1 MSKWKNVSIPGVHDW
16 DNDLK
21 ALLTA
26 DPDGVNA
33 PLEVDWT
40 NPDAI
45 AAAREMVVDAMLP
58 ALADALQ
65 GMGDQFADLPP
76 VGRPAIIGGIAD
88 AVGALESFMGP
99 VIVSQTKPGE
109 RRVRAALGL
118 SEDGYRG
125 LAEQAGMVARTVTE
139 ARGCGCGNLHPCGL
153 ADGSMLF
160 AGVEQGKP
168 PEFRLAPWWQ
178 GQGQGEAE

>member
-1 MSKWKNVSIPGVHDW
+1 MSKWSNVPISGTHDW
-16 DNDLK
+16 DWDLSN
-21 ALLTA
+21 LLTGN
-26 DPDGVNA
+26 DNTSA
-33 PLEVDWT
+33 PLEVDWA
-40 NPDAI
+40 NPDEI
-45 AAAREMVVDAMLP
+45 AARRAQVADVMLP

-65 GMGDQFADLPP
+65 GIADRFADVPP
-76 VGRPAIIGGIAD
+76 VGRLAIIGGIAD

-109 RRVRAALGL
+109 QRVRAALDL
-118 SEDGYRG
+118 SEGGYRG
-125 LAEQAGMVARTVTE
+125 LAEQAGAVARTVTE
-139 ARGCGCGNLHPCGL
+139 ARECGCGNLHPCGL

-178 GQGQGEAE
+178 GEGGGE

>member
-1 MSKWKNVSIPGVHDW
+1 MSKWSNVPISGTHDW
-16 DNDLK
+16 DGDLRK
-21 ALLTA
+21 LLDADTA
-26 DPDGVNA
+26 ANA

-40 NPDAI
+40 DPDAI
-45 AAAREMVVDAMLP
+45 AASRGMVADAMLP
-58 ALADALQ
+58 ALADVLQ

-76 VGRPAIIGGIAD
+76 VGRLAIIGGIAD
-88 AVGALESFMGP
+88 AVEALESFMGP

-125 LAEQAGMVARTVTE
+125 LTEQAGAVARTVME
-139 ARGCGCGNLHPCGL
+139 ARECGCGNLHPCGL
-153 ADGSMLF
+153 ADGSALF
-160 AGVEQGKP
+160 VGVEQGKP

-178 GQGQGEAE
+178 GEDDE